1 MIAGAFAIWLL
12 IAPKPWVAA
21 AQIHGKMDTLDYVQI
36 YGWIAGAINIVLFGV
51 LAAVCPW
58 WTRESTTLNA
68 QLSTLNS
75 QRSGPSLVLA
85 FGGRRDGDDHFLQP
99 AAHEPRVLG

>member
-12 IAPKPWVAA
+12 MAPKPWVAA
-21 AQIHGKMDTLDYVQI
+21 SQIHGKMDTRDYVQI
-36 YGWIAGAINIVLFGV
+36 YGWIAGAINIVLLGL

-58 WTRESTTLNA
+58 WSGSPPTLNA
-68 QLSTLNS
+68 QFSTLNS
-75 QRSGPSLVLA
+75 QCSDPSLVLA
-85 FGGRRDGDDHFLQP
+85 FGGRRDGDDHVLQP